1 MPPPRGVRE
10 VEERPEVAATG
21 TQDPMLIQNL
31 NNDMNEVRHLIIAVE
46 KDYSRMDDRTM
57 HETLNRIHGVIVD
70 DLYYRVKELC
80 EPRGRLGEFESDIA
94 ILVVNA
100 GDLLP
105 DETDY
110 YSKLMGLY
118 RRLLA
123 RYQFWLDLIGVLL
136 PNVPLQPNDAERII
150 QAMEIEYEREMR
162 HQAVERR
169 LARPPPGVPV
179 ATTKE
184 DALSAG

>member
-1 MPPPRGVRE
+1 MPPPRKVRE
-10 VEERPEVAATG
+10 PEERAEVGGTQ
-21 TQDPMLIQNL
+21 TQDPMLIQHL
-31 NNDMNEVRHLIIAVE
+31 NNDMNDTRRLIITVE
-46 KDYSRMDDRTM
+46 KDYSRMDDLTM

-94 ILVVNA
+94 ILVVNV

-105 DETDY
+105 DAPDY

-136 PNVPLQPNDAERII
+136 PNVPPMFNDAEKII
-150 QAMEIEYEREMR
+150 EAMEIEYEREMR
-162 HQAVERR
+162 RQVLEQRFK
-169 LARPPPGVPV
+169 RPPPVPV
-179 ATTKE
+179 AMTKE
-184 DALSAG
+184 AALNAG